1 VNRDKALTLILLT
14 FALTAIIFYC
24 LGVWHATKVNNQELE
39 KFIEQDK
46 IADERK
52 EAYFWGIISRY
63 VLLTDK
69 QETIIRELQTKGY
82 IETELSPDILRPS
95 GEDK

>member
-1 VNRDKALTLILLT
+1 MNKDKAITMILLT
-14 FALTAIIFYC
+14 FIFTAIIFYC
-24 LGVWHATKVNNQELE
+24 LGAWHSNKVNEQELK

-46 IADERK
+46 IADERRD
-52 EAYFWGIISRY
+52 AYCWGIISRY

-82 IETELSPDILRPS
+82 IKPEDLDILRPS
-95 GEDK
+95 REE

>member
-1 VNRDKALTLILLT
+1 MNKDKAIALILLT

-24 LGVWHATKVNNQELE
+24 LGVCQSNNVNHQELK

-52 EAYFWGIISRY
+52 EAYLWGIISRY
-63 VLLTDK
+63 VLLTNK
-69 QETIIRELQTKGY
+69 QESIIRELQTKGY
-82 IETELSPDILRPS
+82 IETEDMDLLRPS
-95 GEDK
+95 RGDQ

>member
-1 VNRDKALTLILLT
+1 MNEDKAITMILLT
-14 FALTAIIFYC
+14 FIFTAIIFYC
-24 LGVWHATKVNNQELE
+24 LGVWHATKVNNQELKKFME
-39 KFIEQDK
+39 KDK

-52 EAYFWGIISRY
+52 EAYLWGIISRY

-82 IETELSPDILRPS
+82 IETEDMDLLRS
-95 GEDK
+95 SRGDQ